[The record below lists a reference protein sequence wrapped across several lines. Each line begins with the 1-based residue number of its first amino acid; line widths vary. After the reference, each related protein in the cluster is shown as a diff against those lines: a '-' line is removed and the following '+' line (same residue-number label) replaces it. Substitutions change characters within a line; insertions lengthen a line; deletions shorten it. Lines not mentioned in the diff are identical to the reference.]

1 MLEAAPGVV
10 VPAGGRNP
18 DRVVPITLSG
28 GMGQYVWTM
37 NDQAFPQAEQ
47 IALERGRFI
56 RFQLYNMSM
65 MSHPIHLHGHSFQV
79 KNGTG
84 HGPLKD
90 TVLVEP
96 MQRLTLDWISDN
108 PGRWAFHC
116 HNLYHMMAGMM
127 RIVKVG

>member
-1 MLEAAPGVV
+1 MIGHTFPKSDQIVLEAY
-10 VPAGGRNP
+10 
-18 DRVVPITLSG
+18 RV
-28 GMGQYVWTM
+28 
-37 NDQAFPQAEQ
+37 
-47 IALERGRFI
+47 I
-56 RFQLYNMSM
+56 RIQLYNMSI
-65 MSHPIHLHGHSFQV
+65 MSLPMQLHAHSFQLE
-79 KNGTG
+79 NGTG

-127 RIVKVG
+127 RIVKVA